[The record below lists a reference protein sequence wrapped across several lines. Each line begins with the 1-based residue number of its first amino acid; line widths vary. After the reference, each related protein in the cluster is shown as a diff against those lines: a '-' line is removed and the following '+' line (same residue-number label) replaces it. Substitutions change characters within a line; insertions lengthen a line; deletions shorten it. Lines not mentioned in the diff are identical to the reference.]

1 MISKR
6 IWCSRC
12 GHEGPREIT
21 GTVPAESTAE
31 VFTSEG
37 HDPYSGKLYFRCP
50 RCKVFITV
58 DPTDALGSKTMNG
71 HPSPLEDEV
80 ARLTRTQGLLPVW
93 TGMYTV
99 LALFILI
106 TKVL

>member
-21 GTVPAESTAE
+21 GTVPAESRVD

-37 HDPYSGKLYFRCP
+37 HDPFSGKLYFRCP
-50 RCKVFITV
+50 RCKVLVTV
-58 DPTDALGSKTMNG
+58 DPTDALGSNTMNG
-71 HPSPLEDEV
+71 YPPPLEI
-80 ARLTRTQGLLPVW
+80 ARLTKTQNILTVLG
-93 TGMYTV
+93 GMYTGLAV
-99 LALFILI
+99 LILV
-106 TKVL
+106 TQMFC